1 MNFTLFKI
9 AFRNLLKNKIYTL
22 INLVGLTLGISF
34 AFLIY
39 IYVKLQIS
47 YDTHI
52 PQSENV
58 YRIAADYTISGKE
71 HVYAN
76 APRPLGVTLTEEYPG
91 IEYAVKM
98 FGYNGLRRH
107 KGILWNAEEINDEK
121 YTFSNKAFLADTS
134 FFEVFGLPLIEGNP
148 ATALKSPGS
157 IVLAK
162 SIAQNLFGDISA
174 LGKQIRLEDDAD
186 VEVTGVFEDITAPT
200 HLPFDVLI
208 SYQTYF
214 DTDETEHRWYGAH
227 VYTYVRTSST
237 FKPSDVN
244 NNWQPFF
251 EKYMKE
257 TFNLLNGSAE
267 IIFQPITSL
276 YLADE
281 YIWEPYP
288 HGSSQNVYIFS
299 IVGIFL
305 LIVACFNYTNL
316 SLSLS
321 LIRSKEVGVRKSL
334 GASKNSIRRQ
344 FLVESILTS
353 LLASIL
359 SISFISVIFPTFNYL
374 TQQNLTFSFV
384 NQPSELL
391 ILLVLGLGIGVI
403 SGIYPAFYISSFKV
417 STVLKSIK
425 SVTPKQNVSIRKVL
439 VVLQQAISIVLIIC
453 TLVVI
458 DQLNFIR
465 EMDTGFEKKNLVFI
479 NIRDSVIRKQLTVF
493 EQDLRN
499 IKGVIDV
506 SMTNDTPESGINEFS
521 YELENADGEFILT
534 SSQSM
539 DVGLDFIETMQM
551 KLLAG
556 RVFTENDSDF
566 KGLII
571 NRFLAEK
578 LGYTPEKAVGAR
590 LRFPNA
596 DDLDRSVIGVVEN
609 IVMGSATVPQQ
620 SLTLGFDQQQRMAF
634 LVVRVEEDNQQEVLL
649 AAQKLWEKYG
659 STFPFSYTFLNDQL
673 DELLGKEDR
682 LYNLLL
688 FGSLLIIF
696 ISCLGIFGLVSYT
709 AVQRTKEI
717 GIRKVLGAKSPSL
730 FYVVIRD
737 FLSSSVVAFLMA
749 TALGWFIG
757 IGWLENF
764 AYRTHFEWNNVMIAG
779 IISIVITLFTL
790 SYHTLKVIKT
800 NPVDSIKE

>member
-1 MNFTLFKI
+1 MFKEDKEPI
-9 AFRNLLKNKIYTL
+9 NKPLRPWPVALDLPMANQVKHLKNL
-22 INLVGLTLGISF
+22 MLSRPFLTR
-34 AFLIY
+34 
-39 IYVKLQIS
+39 
-47 YDTHI
+47 I
-52 PQSENV
+52 PDQ
-58 YRIAADYTISGKE
+58 TIIVDE
-71 HVYAN
+71 QTDN
-76 APRPLGVTLTEEYPG
+76 EEYV
-91 IEYAVKM
+91 I
-98 FGYNGLRRH
+98 
-107 KGILWNAEEINDEK
+107 
-121 YTFSNKAFLADTS
+121 
-134 FFEVFGLPLIEGNP
+134 
-148 ATALKSPGS
+148 AT
-157 IVLAK
+157 
-162 SIAQNLFGDISA
+162 
-174 LGKQIRLEDDAD
+174 
-186 VEVTGVFEDITAPT
+186 
-200 HLPFDVLI
+200 
-208 SYQTYF
+208 
-214 DTDETEHRWYGAH
+214 
-227 VYTYVRTSST
+227 
-237 FKPSDVN
+237 
-244 NNWQPFF
+244 
-251 EKYMKE
+251 
-257 TFNLLNGSAE
+257 
-267 IIFQPITSL
+267 
-276 YLADE
+276 
-281 YIWEPYP
+281 
-288 HGSSQNVYIFS
+288 
-299 IVGIFL
+299 
-305 LIVACFNYTNL
+305 
-316 SLSLS
+316 
-321 LIRSKEVGVRKSL
+321 
-334 GASKNSIRRQ
+334 
-344 FLVESILTS
+344 
-353 LLASIL
+353 
-359 SISFISVIFPTFNYL
+359 
-374 TQQNLTFSFV
+374 
-384 NQPSELL
+384 
-391 ILLVLGLGIGVI
+391 
-403 SGIYPAFYISSFKV
+403 
-417 STVLKSIK
+417 
-425 SVTPKQNVSIRKVL
+425 
-439 VVLQQAISIVLIIC
+439 
-453 TLVVI
+453 
-458 DQLNFIR
+458 
-465 EMDTGFEKKNLVFI
+465 
-479 NIRDSVIRKQLTVF
+479 RDSEGT
-493 EQDLRN
+493 
-499 IKGVIDV
+499 
-506 SMTNDTPESGINEFS
+506 
-521 YELENADGEFILT
+521 YA
-534 SSQSM
+534 
-539 DVGLDFIETMQM
+539 MQM